1 MSQSQTIGI
10 SEAYRI
16 ARGKGYVKDQPISYV
31 TMISIVSEAYEKGIN
46 AAEARQKDKTAE

>member
-16 ARGKGYVKDQPISYV
+16 ARGKGYIKDQPVSYV
-31 TMISIVSEAYEKGIN
+31 TMISIVSEAYEKGYD
-46 AAEARQKDKTAE
+46 AAEARQKATTAE